1 MYRMRRFVC
10 GCVVTGR
17 NTMSENG
24 KPNITKATRGDLQEI
39 LSLQYLAY
47 QSEARLLNDFD
58 IPPLKQTFQEISE
71 EYDKGIVLKAEYGGN
86 IIGSVRGYCEGDTL
100 YIGKLIVHPEM
111 QGRGIGTRLLT
122 EIERRVPNRRYELFT
137 SSESKRNLRLY
148 ERLGYKAFDRRQ
160 IDNNLT
166 FIYLE
171 KYGEGVECEV

>member
-1 MYRMRRFVC
+1 
-10 GCVVTGR
+10 
-17 NTMSENG
+17 MSENG
-24 KPNITKATRGDLQEI
+24 KPNITKAKPADLQEI

-71 EYDKGIVLKAEYGGN
+71 EYDKGIVLKAEYCGN

-100 YIGKLIVHPEM
+100 C
-111 QGRGIGTRLLT
+111 IGTPVKSLVPKPLVQPKIALALT
-122 EIERRVPNRRYELFT
+122 ACKQLVSAVRHPPL
-137 SSESKRNLRLY
+137 NLGKQSCSDSPPLHF
-148 ERLGYKAFDRRQ
+148 GVHNRRQ

-171 KYGEGVECEV
+171 KYGEGVECEVYESAVGCCRHGKIG